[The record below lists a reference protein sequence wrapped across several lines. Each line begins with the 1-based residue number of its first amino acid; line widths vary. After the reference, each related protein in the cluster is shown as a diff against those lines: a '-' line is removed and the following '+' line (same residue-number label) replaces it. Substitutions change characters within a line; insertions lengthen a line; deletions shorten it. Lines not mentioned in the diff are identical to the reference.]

1 MDQLNVLEFDSL
13 YLEFG
18 LQKVLQDVY
27 VKCTQGEVVGL
38 LGRNGSGKSCL
49 MKIVFGSR
57 QAYIQSVRINGEYV
71 LGTNIRKGYINYLP
85 QESFIPP
92 FLTVQN
98 VLEQYDVSI
107 AGFCSFVP
115 ELSEALSRKVSEL
128 STGEARLLEIYIIL
142 MRPSLF
148 SILDE
153 PFSGL
158 MPIHIDR
165 VIGLINSAKASKGII
180 LTDHQY
186 RYLLQVSNRGY
197 LLHQGKT
204 FPIQH
209 RDELLRF
216 GYLPDQP

>member
-1 MDQLNVLEFDSL
+1 MGQLNVLEFDSL

-27 VKCTQGEVVGL
+27 VKCTQGEVIGL

-49 MKIVFGSR
+49 MKIVFGSIR
-57 QAYIQSVRINGEYV
+57 AYIQSVRINGEHV
-71 LGTNIRKGYINYLP
+71 SGTNILKGYINYLP

-92 FLTVQN
+92 FLSVHN
-98 VLEQYDVSI
+98 VLKQYNVD
-107 AGFCSFVP
+107 AEDFCSFVP
-115 ELSEALSRKVSEL
+115 ELSGTLARKAGEL

-165 VIGLINSAKASKGII
+165 VIELINTVRGSKGII

-186 RYLLQVSNRGY
+186 RYLLQVSNRVY
-197 LLHQGKT
+197 LLYHGKT
-204 FPIQH
+204 FPITH

-216 GYLPDQP
+216 GYLPGQP